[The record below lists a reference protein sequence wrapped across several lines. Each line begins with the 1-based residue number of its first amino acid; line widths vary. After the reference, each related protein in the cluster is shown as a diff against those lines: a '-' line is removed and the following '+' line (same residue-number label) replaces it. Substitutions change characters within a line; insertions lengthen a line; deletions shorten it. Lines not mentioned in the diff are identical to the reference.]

1 MAKPTREQKHSE
13 SPLDAAYVQATGRQS
28 GQQSHSWETGGDWS
42 AVPRLLIA
50 LESVSG
56 AVMFGRTRDGG
67 QLTVAIYHNGDKTTH
82 YFDNTGQVLDYLAS
96 VANISG
102 AL

>member
-1 MAKPTREQKHSE
+1 MAKPTRDQKHSD

-28 GQQSHSWETGGDWS
+28 DHVTCSWETGGDWS
-42 AVPRLLIA
+42 AVPRVLIA
-50 LESVSG
+50 LASAGG

-67 QLTVAIYHNGDKTTH
+67 QLTVAIYHNGDKATH
-82 YFDNTGQVLDYLAS
+82 YFDNASQVLDYLES